1 MHDLGGCPDH
11 HTANALKYGF
21 KTFGQ
26 ELKDTLVD
34 VFYDIEKYPTH
45 QKRYEEACLVVGIES
60 KPMLRM
66 VDTRWTVLETCAGRI
81 VEPFAAL
88 ELM

>member
-1 MHDLGGCPDH
+1 MNADWLKHETAVCGIRGGLIVKMQNRLQYMHDLGGCPDH

-34 VFYDIEKYPTH
+34 VYYDIEKYPTH
-45 QKRYEEACLVVGIES
+45 QK
-60 KPMLRM
+60 
-66 VDTRWTVLETCAGRI
+66 TCAS
-81 VEPFAAL
+81 F
-88 ELM
+88 